1 MYDRP
6 QTRTGKDKENAQI
19 AERFHQYTGH
29 LCAGCGVA
37 AAAETTQTAGAN
49 RGLPTTAVLDFLAI
63 NDKGQYIEPTLLQQA
78 DIINLSRV
86 MAQGIA
92 ARLVQYGEFDVV
104 DSTTLLSRIE
114 ALPYEPTASAYE
126 RAEALFRAGVADEVI
141 TGSITLLQN
150 TAVVGVQRF
159 QNAGGTP
166 VLIGSAMANT
176 SRVADAPTLIDKL
189 LSELF
194 PPHIQVIER
203 SIEQVFTV
211 PSQLR
216 MNLGSSYQ
224 ITAYALDSMGRP
236 ISEPEFLYFSSDES
250 KIEVTEDGVIRALQP
265 GTATVTVRAI
275 SRTARSGSPATM
287 TVTVIPPA
295 LGVRVGTILTNKEG
309 IEGRP
314 LRLGLRLTP
323 TFEQRN
329 LEKQVPTADGSNP
342 LSFIS
347 SVFSSVLTNGVI
359 TVDVDFDPT
368 RELLFAFSGVQRSA
382 NGFIGTGVGYVTPFE
397 DISSEQGFLFRFTI
411 GTQYRPGNRVALPV
425 EAVMDAIFPTTS
437 TFKPSFRV
445 GINVGLDL
453 FP

>member
-1 MYDRP
+1 MRKSLCLLVSCALL
-6 QTRTGKDKENAQI
+6 TALLGI
-19 AERFHQYTGH
+19 AGPADARE
-29 LCAGCGVA
+29 
-37 AAAETTQTAGAN
+37 
-49 RGLPTTAVLDFLAI
+49 LPTTVVLDFLTI
-63 NDKGQYIEPTLLQQA
+63 NAQGEYIEPTLLQQP

-86 MAQGIA
+86 MALGIA
-92 ARLVQYGEFDVV
+92 ARLVQYGEFDVLDNV
-104 DSTTLLSRIE
+104 TLLSRVD
-114 ALPYEPTASAYE
+114 ALPYEQSASAYE
-126 RAEALFRAGVADEVI
+126 RAAALFEVGVADEVI

-159 QNAGGTP
+159 ANADGTP
-166 VLIGSAMANT
+166 VLVGSSLANT

-194 PPHIQVIER
+194 PPEVQVIER

-236 ISEPEFLYFSSDES
+236 IPDPEFLYFASDES

-275 SRTARSGSPATM
+275 GRTARSGSPATM

-295 LGVRVGTILTNKEG
+295 LGVRAGTIITNRQG
-309 IEGRP
+309 IDGRP
-314 LRLGLRLTP
+314 MRLGLRLTP
-323 TFEQRN
+323 AFEQRN
-329 LEKQVPTADGSNP
+329 IEQKVPTGDTSNP
-342 LSFIS
+342 LGFIS
-347 SVFSSVLTNGVI
+347 SFFSSLLTNGLI
-359 TVDVDFDPT
+359 TIDVDFDPT

-382 NGFIGTGVGYVTPFE
+382 AGYIGTGVGYVTPFE
-397 DISSEQGFLFRFTI
+397 DISEEQGFLFRFTL
-411 GTQYRPGNRVALPV
+411 GTQYRPGNRVALPI
-425 EAVMDAIFPTTS
+425 EAALDAIFPTTDA
-437 TFKPSFRV
+437 FKPSFRV